1 VFNWGT
7 FSPNFTTQQNILTLR
22 SSFPEPRLIYG

>member
-1 VFNWGT
+1 VGYLGF
-7 FSPNFTTQQNILTLR
+7 FPPNSTTQQNILTLR